1 MTPIEWG
8 ILAIVAAGA
17 LIGLVRGFVRGVV
30 DLLALV
36 LGAASAI
43 YSAQWI
49 DERLVG
55 YGVDSRILLIVI
67 VVSLA
72 GMVAAASGLVL
83 RFITAPL
90 GLARAIPP
98 FGWLDRLFGI
108 VPGLVKGG
116 LSAVLL
122 VAVVLVQFPGTAV
135 GAELRSSDLGNRL
148 AQAGSIGY
156 ERATSWAGKDL
167 LALAKRDIE
176 PGQTWTGLA
185 ALPSGNL
192 RPDSDLET
200 AAWRLIN
207 DAGERQGLPAL
218 RPDDDLITIARDHA
232 LDARGAENH
241 RLSSSVEDVGDRLA
255 GDSRNCLAIGAVL
268 ATGETASE
276 LVESLMASEKHRDV
290 LLSNSYVYAGVGVV
304 SGASGEAILV
314 GVFVY

>member
-1 MTPIEWG
+1 MTPIEWS

-17 LIGLVRGFVRGVV
+17 LIGLVRGFVRGVI

-43 YSAQWI
+43 YSTQWI

-67 VVSLA
+67 VVSLT
-72 GMVAAASGLVL
+72 GIVAAVSGLVL
-83 RFITAPL
+83 RLIAAPL

-98 FGWLDRLFGI
+98 FGWLDRLVGI

-116 LSAVLL
+116 LSAVFL
-122 VAVVLVQFPGTAV
+122 VAVVLVQFPGTAF
-135 GAELRSSDLGNRL
+135 GDDLRSSELGNRL

-176 PGQTWTGLA
+176 PGQTWTGPA

-192 RPDSDLET
+192 RPDSDLE
-200 AAWRLIN
+200 AASWGLIN
-207 DAGERQGLPAL
+207 DAREQQGLPPL
-218 RPDDDLITIARDHA
+218 RSDDDLVTIARDHA

-255 GDSRNCLAIGAVL
+255 GDSRNCLALGAVL

-276 LVESLMASEKHRDV
+276 LVESLMASEKHRNV
-290 LLSNSYVYAGVGVV
+290 FLSNSYVYAGIGVV
-304 SGASGEAILV
+304 SGVSGEAILV
-314 GVFVY
+314 GVFVF